1 MHINMIAST
10 ILRLYFYMPENIGLK
25 IKEIRDGHN
34 LSQERFAKRLGLSGK
49 TISAYE
55 TGRTQPPLK
64 VVEKIVEV
72 YKTPIVSINTENRKD
87 LRERLILIEKEF
99 ENLKEILKENLS
111 L

>member
-1 MHINMIAST
+1 
-10 ILRLYFYMPENIGLK
+10 MPENIGFK
-25 IKEIRDGHN
+25 IKEIRDSYD

-64 VVEKIVEV
+64 VVEKIARV
-72 YKTPIVSINTENRKD
+72 YKTPIVSIDIENKED
-87 LRERLILIEKEF
+87 LKERLFLIEKEF
-99 ENLKEILKENLS
+99 SHLRDLLRDSLS